1 MHLTHVA
8 LWVRDL
14 EGMRDFYVAHLG
26 ATAGNIY
33 INPQRGFRSCF
44 VGFAQ
49 GPRLELMTLPT
60 LADRLPGP
68 TPAGYAHLAL
78 PVGSEAEVD
87 TLTGRLASLGFPPVS
102 GPRRTGD
109 GYYESVIEDPEG
121 NLIEITV

>member
-1 MHLTHVA
+1 MHITHLA

-14 EGMRDFYVAHLG
+14 EGMRDFYVTHLG

-33 INPQRGFRSCF
+33 VNPQRGFRSCF
-44 VGFAQ
+44 VSFTHGA
-49 GPRLELMTLPT
+49 RLELMTVPELT
-60 LADRLPGP
+60 DRQPGS
-68 TPAGYAHLAL
+68 TPAGYAHIALA
-78 PVGSEAEVD
+78 VDSEAEVD
-87 TLTGRLASLGFPPVS
+87 ALTARFAERGFPPVS